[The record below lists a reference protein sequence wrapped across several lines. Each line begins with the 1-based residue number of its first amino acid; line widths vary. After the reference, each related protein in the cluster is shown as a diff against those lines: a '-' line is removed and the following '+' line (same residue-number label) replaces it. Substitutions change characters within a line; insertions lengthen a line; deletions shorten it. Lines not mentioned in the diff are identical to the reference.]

1 MIGLPW
7 DDGEMYT
14 YATQQM
20 VKMIW
25 NLAVVEFIILG
36 VLGLLFLFR
45 SYVNR
50 KPSKGSAQDEESLIS
65 ASQLSNSGYQ
75 PESAAKGFDV
85 FYFSTSVLFYAI
97 IVMFAVIIGVLHGF

>member
-25 NLAVVEFIILG
+25 NLVFFDFIILG
-36 VLGLLFLFR
+36 ILGLLFLLK
-45 SYVNR
+45 YLVN
-50 KPSKGSAQDEESLIS
+50 K
-65 ASQLSNSGYQ
+65 Q
-75 PESAAKGFDV
+75 PKNE
-85 FYFSTSVLFYAI
+85 YL
-97 IVMFAVIIGVLHGF
+97 LE